1 MRAINDAS
9 GWWGPPGRA
18 PSPLSITALIEAK
31 TLSPELTAL
40 LWTLLEGGASL
51 IVAAGPRSAGKTT
64 LLTALLSLLP
74 PSTIAYYTQGFGES
88 FADLPS
94 RQADDPPTFI
104 LINEIS
110 DHLSTYLWGPPVQ
123 RAFSLL
129 REGYALAGTMH
140 ANHAEECLWQ
150 LHYGCGVPAD
160 DLTRCDLIL
169 TMTAEPGRRR
179 IAQLFALAPGAPIV
193 PLAWWDRSHDAYVVL
208 ESEDARRRAA
218 AVIGAAPHAFAA
230 EIQRRATWLTAL
242 TVTGANSPDDIAAA
256 IDAFHSATEDSAERQ

>member
-1 MRAINDAS
+1 MRTINDAS
-9 GWWGPPGRA
+9 GWWGPPGRVA
-18 PSPLSITALIEAK
+18 SPLPITTLIEAK

-40 LWTLLEGGASL
+40 LWTLLEDGASL
-51 IVAAGPRSAGKTT
+51 IVAAGPQSAGKTT

-74 PSTIAYYTQGFGES
+74 PSVVAYYTQGFGES
-88 FADLPS
+88 FIDLPP
-94 RQADDPPTFI
+94 RQTSDPPTFI

-160 DLTRCDLIL
+160 DLARCDLIL
-169 TMTAEPGRRR
+169 TMTVEPGRRR
-179 IAQLFALAPGAPIV
+179 VAQLFALAPGAPIV
-193 PLAWWDRSHDAYVVL
+193 LLASWDRSNDAYVVL
-208 ESEDARRRAA
+208 ENDDARSRAA
-218 AVIGAAPHAFAA
+218 AVIEATPSALAA
-230 EIQRRATWLTAL
+230 EIQRRASWLTAL
-242 TVTGANSPDDIAAA
+242 TATDANAPDDIAAA
-256 IDAFHSATEDSAERQ
+256 IDAFHSASEDRAEGP

>member
-1 MRAINDAS
+1 MHAINDATD
-9 GWWGPPGRA
+9 WWGPPGRA
-18 PSPLSITALIEAK
+18 ASSLSITALIEAK

-64 LLTALLSLLP
+64 LLTALLSLLS
-74 PSTIAYYTQGFGES
+74 PSTTAYYTHGFGES
-88 FADLPS
+88 FVDLPP
-94 RQADDPPTFI
+94 RQASDPPTFI

-123 RAFSLL
+123 RAFALL

-160 DLTRCDLIL
+160 DLARCDLIL

-179 IAQLFALAPGAPIV
+179 IAQLFALAPSAPIV
-193 PLAWWDRSHDAYVVL
+193 PLAWWDRSHDAYSIL
-208 ESEDARRRAA
+208 ESGDARSRAA
-218 AVIGAAPHAFAA
+218 AVIESTPNALVA
-230 EIQRRATWLTAL
+230 EIKRRATWLTAL
-242 TVTGANSPDDIAAA
+242 TVTDAHSPDDIVAA
-256 IDAFHSATEDSAERQ
+256 IDAFHSTTEDRTERQ